1 MAVWYK
7 NPVYVAGL
15 AVIAVAAYMLTSNDA
30 PTKKGTAPRTLAKSS
45 KNDTI
50 YQPEDYTVQFTPVS
64 DNPKDI
70 FRPLVARKGA
80 GVAGPNGPAT
90 IPTGLTGGEGNWV
103 YSGMAVVDGTSTAL
117 VENQTTGESVFLH
130 MGERW
135 KAASVCEIT
144 PDQVGFIGPDGLTS
158 TVHVKEDS
166 ATAVAKGNANAP
178 VAVTPPLSGDIG
190 APVTVQ
196 PDTSGN
202 AGGNSRR
209 RRNRGNNGGGGNG
222 NGAAPGNGIGF
233 ENSNEN

>member
-15 AVIAVAAYMLTSNDA
+15 AVIAVAAFLMTSNDA
-30 PTKKGTAPRTLAKSS
+30 PVKKSTAPRTAAKSS

-64 DNPKDI
+64 ENPKNI
-70 FRPLVARKGA
+70 FKPLVARKGV
-80 GVAGPNGPAT
+80 GVAGLNGPAT
-90 IPTGLTGGEGNWV
+90 IPAGLTGGEGGWV

-135 KAASVCEIT
+135 KVASVCEIT
-144 PDQVGFIGPDGLTS
+144 PDEVGFIGADGQTS

-166 ATAVAKGNANAP
+166 ATAVAKGNVNAP
-178 VAVTPPLSGDIG
+178 VAVNPPLSGDIG

-196 PDTSGN
+196 PN
-202 AGGNSRR
+202 AGGNGGGNGRR
-209 RRNRGNNGGGGNG
+209 RRNRGNNGGGGG
-222 NGAAPGNGIGF
+222 NGATDGTGF
-233 ENSNEN
+233 DNSNEN